1 MDKQKIIKITAIA
14 VVIVGAIIYYICTKD
29 NQENYND
36 ILTQNAVVSNTNE
49 VVTNTVT
56 EEKTKIKVYV
66 TGEVNS
72 PGVIELEEGSRIDD
86 AIKAAG
92 GISSNADIRDINL
105 AYEVDDGDKIYIP
118 NKEETEQNQTDETAV
133 GSEQGTAGS
142 ISSNTSS
149 GNGKVNINKATASE
163 LTNIP
168 GVGQST
174 AEKIVAY
181 REENGKF
188 SSIEDIQKVSGIG
201 SAKYQNI
208 KDYISVK

>member
-1 MDKQKIIKITAIA
+1 MEKQKIIKIVAIA
-14 VVIVGAIIYYICTKD
+14 VVIVGAIIYYICTKN
-29 NQENYND
+29 NQEKYD
-36 ILTQNAVVSNTNE
+36 DFLIQNLVVSNTYEEEN
-49 VVTNTVT
+49 NTVK

-72 PGVIELEEGSRIDD
+72 PGVIELDEGARIDD
-86 AIKAAG
+86 AIKTAG
-92 GISSNADIRDINL
+92 GITSNADIRDINL

-118 NKEETEQNQTDETAV
+118 SKEEEQNQSNENLI
-133 GSEQGTAGS
+133 GSEKEYLENNS
-142 ISSNTSS
+142 SIISSS
-149 GNGKVNINKATASE
+149 NGKVNINKATVTE
-163 LTNIP
+163 LTGIP

-201 SAKYQNI
+201 SSKYQNI